1 MAATTVG
8 ISEASYQR
16 LLHLVEQTGRPA
28 TVILEQALADYEH
41 KVGGGGKARSGRS
54 TPTAAEEAELLEDT
68 AHVVPAVRRVPRLGA
83 DAEE

>member
-1 MAATTVG
+1 
-8 ISEASYQR
+8 
-16 LLHLVEQTGRPA
+16 
-28 TVILEQALADYEH
+28 VILEQALADYEH

-68 AHVVPAVRRVPRLGA
+68 GRIRLPRPTRSVTAHVVPAVRRVPRLGA